1 MAIGSLQ
8 DGARKALREINNQ
21 ETAWAVIVDDPNSNN
36 IRLSILEAAD
46 RDQEFTY
53 ADFGTKNERITQI
66 DYTSAT
72 VFPGVTARKIFLYTL
87 VGTKYRLDNIT
98 WVIV

>member
-8 DGARKALREINNQ
+8 DGARKALREVNNQ
-21 ETAWAVIVDDPNSNN
+21 ETAWAIYDLSTSNN
-36 IRLSILEAAD
+36 TRLSILNAAD

>member
-21 ETAWAVIVDDPNSNN
+21 ETAWAVYDSATSNN
-36 IRLSILEAAD
+36 IRLSILNAAD

-72 VFPGVTARKIFLYTL
+72 VFPGITARKIFLYTL

>member
-21 ETAWAVIVDDPNSNN
+21 ETAWAVYDSATSNN
-36 IRLSILEAAD
+36 IRLSILSAAD

-72 VFPGVTARKIFLYTL
+72 VFPGITARKIFLYTL